1 MTQVLEG
8 TLIGNGLRI
17 GIVVSRF
24 NELITSRLLE
34 GALGTLRRHGVADAD
49 ITVAWAPGA
58 FELPLI
64 STHLAKSGHVDAVIA
79 LGCVIRGATTHY
91 DYVCNQA
98 AQGVARA
105 SHETGLPVIF
115 GVITTETL
123 EQAQDR
129 AGAKVG
135 NKGADAAL
143 AAIETA
149 NLLKAIAATTKK
161 A

>member
-1 MTQVLEG
+1 MTQVIEG

-34 GALGTLRRHGVADAD
+34 GALGTLRRHGVADDD
-49 ITVAWAPGA
+49 ITVAWVPGA

-64 STHLAKSGHVDAVIA
+64 ATHLAKSGELDAVIA

-149 NLLKAIAATTKK
+149 NLLKAIAVRNA
-161 A
+161 